1 MTPSLPNA
9 VSFPTPLE
17 AQVSEEGSQPR
28 RVLLQILDF
37 MRFSGPSVSCQEAR
51 RLSIDFQHIL
61 SSADGSQNQNLG
73 RLDYGLVRLR
83 DSMNMTQEMAVQNDA
98 TCKFSY
104 NELY

>member
-1 MTPSLPNA
+1 MTPALPNA
-9 VSFPTPLE
+9 VSLPTPLK
-17 AQVSEEGSQPR
+17 AQVFEEGSQPR
-28 RVLLQILDF
+28 KVLLRILDF
-37 MRFSGPSVSCQEAR
+37 MRFSGQSVNCQEAR
-51 RLSIDFQHIL
+51 RLFNNFQHIL
-61 SSADGSQNQNLG
+61 SSTDESQNQNLD